1 MSLQEQLQQD
11 LVTAMKAQDK
21 VKTSVLRMLKAAI
34 MKFEVSGKEK
44 LVATEEDVVRLLKK
58 EISQR
63 QDSIEQFKAGNRMD
77 LAANEEAELAILKS
91 YMPEMMS
98 EEALEKIVKETVAEM
113 GVTDP
118 KMMGKV
124 MGAVMAKVKGQ
135 ADGVRV
141 KTVVQKVLGGK

>member
-11 LVTAMKAQDK
+11 LVTAMKSQDK

-44 LVATEEDVVRLLKK
+44 IEAKKEDVVRLLKK

-77 LAANEEAELAILKS
+77 LVANEKVELVILQS

-124 MGAVMAKVKGQ
+124 MGAVMAKVKGR
-135 ADGVRV
+135 ADGVMV
-141 KTVVQKVLGGK
+141 KTVVQRILTK

>member
-1 MSLQEQLQQD
+1 MSLQEQLKQD

-21 VKTSVLRMLKAAI
+21 VKVSVLRMLKAAI

-77 LAANEEAELAILKS
+77 LVANEEAELAILQS

-98 EEALEKIVKETVAEM
+98 EEALEKIVKETVAEL

-135 ADGVRV
+135 ADGAMV
-141 KTVVQKVLGGK
+141 KTVVQRILTK

>member
-1 MSLQEQLQQD
+1 
-11 LVTAMKAQDK
+11 
-21 VKTSVLRMLKAAI
+21 MLKAAI

-141 KTVVQKVLGGK
+141 KPWYKRYWEGNKKIYI

>member
-135 ADGVRV
+135 ADGVMV
-141 KTVVQKVLGGK
+141 KTMVQRVLI